1 MANLSENPQWVDGI
15 YQIETSDPVVGGPD
29 GVSNRQAKE
38 LASRTR
44 YLKKEQE
51 KTGSDLATHAAAAD
65 PHTQYAPKDNPTFT
79 GTPKA
84 PTPATDSNSQQVA
97 TTAFVKSVVAALING
112 APAALDTLQ
121 ELAKSLG
128 NDPSFSATVLNAIAD
143 VKTEA
148 ANKLNTHNSAADPH
162 TQYAPKASP
171 ALTGKPTAPTAAQAS
186 NDTQVATTA
195 FVKAAVAALVNGSP
209 AALDTLQELANALG
223 NDPNFS
229 TTILNALSGKLA
241 KDQNGADI
249 ADKNLFVKNIG
260 AARAFH
266 GAINIGG
273 DNGAWKT
280 SDFIAWLKS
289 QGAFSHPYWVCKG
302 GWYYA
307 GNKIIT
313 DTGVGNIQ
321 LAGAV
326 IEVFGTEAAMT
337 IRITTPSTVTAAGA
351 IPNSQFIYINHGDN
365 YSPGWRRDYNTRNLP
380 TAADVGALPT
390 SGTAQ
395 AAAKLATPRTIN
407 GVPFD
412 GSANIALTPANLG
425 LSETVNLAA
434 GALEKAKNGADI
446 SDKTAF
452 YNNVTLRGTLSDG
465 MTFANCDR
473 TGEYV
478 VAINDPN
485 TISDMPVY
493 KGQKLYGYGV
503 LHVFQHGNFVGQEY
517 INHSGDYAWRQKWDD
532 GVNTPWIIAL
542 SSSRVP
548 TAADVGAYTKAE
560 TDTRV
565 ATATTAA
572 ASANTN
578 ANGRVPSGRMVNGKA
593 LTADIILTADD
604 VGAMPANSP
613 GAKIWVSGE
622 YTFATSTPIVV
633 SHGLVNI
640 NPLHCRCDV
649 LIKCITAEGEYR
661 VGDFAINP
669 MTLFMQSGVAHP
681 YSLLP
686 ALSTSTIQLNMMHYL
701 AASFKTSTIGNQQ
714 LNMTNWRCILRIF
727 Y

>member
-38 LASRTR
+38 LASRTS

-51 KTGSDLATHAAAAD
+51 KTGSDLAKHTAAAD
-65 PHTQYAPKDNPTFT
+65 PHTQYAPKENPTFT

-84 PTPATDSNSQQVA
+84 PTPATDSNSQQIA
-97 TTAFVKSVVAALING
+97 TTAFVKSVAAALVNG

-128 NDPSFSATVLNAIAD
+128 NDPNFSATVLNAIAD

-148 ANKLNTHNSAADPH
+148 ANKLNAHNSAVDPH

-171 ALTGKPTAPTAAQAS
+171 ALTGKPTAPTAAQTS

-195 FVKAAVAALVNGSP
+195 FVKVAVAALVNGSP

-223 NDPNFS
+223 NDPQFS
-229 TTILNALSGKLA
+229 TTVLNALAGKLA

-395 AAAKLATPRTIN
+395 AATKLATPRTIN

-412 GSANIALTPANLG
+412 GTANIALTPENLG
-425 LSETVNLAA
+425 LGEAA
-434 GALEKAKNGADI
+434 KRGVGTAATNVPDI
-446 SDKTAF
+446 STADSR
-452 YNNVTLRGTLSDG
+452 Y
-465 MTFANCDR
+465 MIKEA
-473 TGEYV
+473 
-478 VAINDPN
+478 
-485 TISDMPVY
+485 
-493 KGQKLYGYGV
+493 
-503 LHVFQHGNFVGQEY
+503 
-517 INHSGDYAWRQKWDD
+517 
-532 GVNTPWIIAL
+532 GVNYVRQGVTGVISKGEDLAWNKPTGAYLKANEGDSSLIWHIGLNTGSASAAQFHFNYANGGL
-542 SSSRVP
+542 RYRSSRDSQGFEKPWARIYSDQDKP
-548 TAADVGAYTKAE
+548 TAAEIGALP
-560 TDTRV
+560 V
-565 ATATTAA
+565 SGTAA
-572 ASANTN
+572 AAAKLATPRKI
-578 ANGRVPSGRMVNGKA
+578 NGVIFDG
-593 LTADIILTADD
+593 TADVNIASRWNKVASGSVSYPLVNSQTKSF
-604 VGAMPANSP
+604 VGTIDTGVATTSWVHDSKKYAVVLSSKGVEVRTNNPANCSW
-613 GAKIWVSGE
+613 GASGE
-622 YTFATSTPIVV
+622 LRSITRFNGNSTI
-633 SHGLVNI
+633 LI
-640 NPLHCRCDV
+640 DV
-649 LIKCITAEGEYR
+649 FTYGQNL
-661 VGDFAINP
+661 
-669 MTLFMQSGVAHP
+669 QSGAI
-681 YSLLP
+681 
-686 ALSTSTIQLNMMHYL
+686 STWELWELI
-701 AASFKTSTIGNQQ
+701 
-714 LNMTNWRCILRIF
+714 
-727 Y
+727 